1 MRKLLTHSDGS
12 LKTGRVTVMV
22 FFLLIGSLAVLLKL
36 SRPVDHVLVAVRHVF
51 EPEKKPADNNVPEHR
66 PREDTGNQPAKAAA
80 QLQKDVKPPAPESP
94 PADKKNEK
102 PNPRPPATIAAK
114 PPVEIKNES
123 SEIDEIPATDP
134 EPKQVGAGKPVTAT
148 PGKSPPPLEP
158 KDTDQSK
165 TPKKTATSPNG
176 SDRPMQPQS
185 LEDQKPLRELQ
196 INIAGGMKQLYDQK
210 NEKQASE
217 EKQQDM
223 SLALKDKDVPF
234 PAQQNDGKLFRA
246 KQSADP
252 VGFDAD
258 SKPRYRSI
266 TVSSDQYLT
275 LFKNW
280 RKVGES
286 RKENGKIPLRVEN
299 LRNAFSLFQMK
310 AVAVVD
316 NRRFYDLSD
325 GSRLPEASL
334 EDFSTTVF
342 RVQQPWQKWG
352 DALSAAG
359 IRQSETIEVRYYMY
373 DFIKNA
379 IYERAEQAF
388 IYCRQMGLIEMDTS
402 PSSIDI
408 LGRAFV
414 IKKRGGGQFAV
425 FVPIALD
432 TESGQTIAIDP
443 ACFRNQGDVNTLL
456 AAGLL

>member
-1 MRKLLTHSDGS
+1 MRRLLTHSDGR
-12 LKTGRVTVMV
+12 LKTGRVAVMV
-22 FFLLIGSLAVLLKL
+22 FFLLIGSLAVLFKL

-51 EPEKKPADNNVPEHR
+51 EPEKKPADNKTPEHR
-66 PREDTGNQPAKAAA
+66 PREDTGNQPAQAAA
-80 QLQKDVKPPAPESP
+80 QPQKDVKPPAPESS
-94 PADKKNEK
+94 PADKTNEK
-102 PNPRPPATIAAK
+102 SNPRPPATIATK
-114 PPVEIKNES
+114 PPAGIKSES
-123 SEIDEIPATDP
+123 PEIDETPANKP
-134 EPKQVGAGKPVTAT
+134 EPKQIDAGKPVTAT
-148 PGKSPPPLEP
+148 PGKLRPPLKP
-158 KDTDQSK
+158 KDKDQSK
-165 TPKKTATSPNG
+165 TPAKTATSPDG

-185 LEDQKPLRELQ
+185 LEDQPLGEPQ
-196 INIAGGMKQLYDQK
+196 IDMAGGMKQLYDQK
-210 NEKQASE
+210 NAKQASE
-217 EKQQDM
+217 EKQQDV
-223 SLALKDKDVPF
+223 SLALKDKDIPVL
-234 PAQQNDGKLFRA
+234 AQQKDGKFFRA
-246 KQSADP
+246 KQAVGP

-258 SKPRYRSI
+258 PDPRDRSI

-275 LFKNW
+275 LFENW

-286 RKENGKIPLRVEN
+286 RKENRKIPLRVEN

-316 NRRFYDLSD
+316 NRRFFDLSD

-334 EDFSTTVF
+334 EDFSATVF

-352 DALSAAG
+352 DALSDAG

-388 IYCRQMGLIEMDTS
+388 VYCRQKGLIDMDTP
-402 PSSIDI
+402 PSSVDI

-414 IKKRGGGQFAV
+414 IKKQGGGQFAV